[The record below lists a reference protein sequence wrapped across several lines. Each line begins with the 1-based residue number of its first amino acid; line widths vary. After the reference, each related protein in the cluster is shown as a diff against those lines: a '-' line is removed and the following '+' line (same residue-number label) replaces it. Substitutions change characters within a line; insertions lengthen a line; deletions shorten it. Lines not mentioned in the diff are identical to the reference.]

1 MSDELMRGVGPQ
13 PGGGVLPLLPPPL
26 LSPECSGEWGAAPV
40 MGGGECRLRVPCPGV
55 VTVGAELPTEGG
67 ARLHTRSFLPL
78 AGLLSPLCHLPSLPP
93 ASGRPSPLLAGA
105 CPLQLSLSLSLSA
118 SLSLALGGRWM
129 SGVYTLQGRQAGWG
143 RFTGGGGAACASTC
157 TPSGFPSFRPHTL
170 ELDQI
175 LTRTH
180 PQAENGEGPPITPVT
195 PRHTSS
201 PSTSCSL
208 SCPPSA
214 SCMQGQRWAQGGLGG
229 EGHVLL
235 GPECSGTG
243 PSPGPVAGGGR
254 GWGQLGL

>member
-1 MSDELMRGVGPQ
+1 MQAAGAM
-13 PGGGVLPLLPPPL
+13 PGGGH
-26 LSPECSGEWGAAPV
+26 SGGGAADRGRGAAPH
-40 MGGGECRLRVPCPGV
+40 RV
-55 VTVGAELPTEGG
+55 LPALG
-67 ARLHTRSFLPL
+67 R
-78 AGLLSPLCHLPSLPP
+78 LLSPLCHLPSLPP

-129 SGVYTLQGRQAGWG
+129 SGVYTLPGRRAGWG

-175 LTRTH
+175 LTCTLRLRMGRVL
-180 PQAENGEGPPITPVT
+180 PSPLSLPVT
-195 PRHTSS
+195 APPHPPPARSAA
-201 PSTSCSL
+201 
-208 SCPPSA
+208 PPSA